1 MPELLEALR
10 ARGVV
15 LDRERHGRV
24 TIYEEALRACA
35 AGGVLRSLQIASPFL
50 ARAGCRSRAGLRT
63 VEPPVESVVGKLVPE
78 VRRLGKRVVL
88 ALEEELFLALHLM
101 IAVRF
106 RWLPPDR
113 RRPGKVALAVLG
125 FESGTL
131 VLTEAGS
138 KKRAALHIRGAK
150 RRWHK

>member
-1 MPELLEALR
+1 MPELP
-10 ARGVV
+10 
-15 LDRERHGRV
+15 DV
-24 TIYEEALRACA
+24 TIYVEALQARV
-35 AGGVLRSLQIASPFL
+35 AGRVLRSLQIASPFL
-50 ARAGCRSRAGLRT
+50 LRT
-63 VEPPVESVVGKLVPE
+63 VEPPVESVLGKRVLE